1 MAEAVDSVGLGG
13 PAIEEVGDLDSV
25 GRMDPE
31 GQRAQA
37 VEDQAAEEVGDP
49 ASVGRMDPE
58 GQEDRRERV
67 VPAAEGPGSEAK
79 AVEAL
84 GLVDRVDP
92 VVEAL
97 EAAGRSEHHPAR
109 VCP

>member
-1 MAEAVDSVGLGG
+1 MGLGG

-25 GRMDPE
+25 DRMDPE
-31 GQRAQA
+31 GQRVQA
-37 VEDQAAEEVGDP
+37 VEDQAAEAADDP

-58 GQEDRRERV
+58 GQRDQV
-67 VPAAEGPGSEAK
+67 VPAAEGPGAEAK

-84 GLVDRVDP
+84 DLVDRVDR

-109 VCP
+109 VWP

>member
-1 MAEAVDSVGLGG
+1 MGLGG

-31 GQRAQA
+31 GQG
-37 VEDQAAEEVGDP
+37 VQAAEEADDP
-49 ASVGRMDPE
+49 ALVGRMDPE

-67 VPAAEGPGSEAK
+67 VPAAEGRGSEAK

-84 GLVDRVDP
+84 GLVDRVDR

-97 EAAGRSEHHPAR
+97 EVAARSEHPPAR

>member
-1 MAEAVDSVGLGG
+1 MGLGG

-25 GRMDPE
+25 DRMDPE
-31 GQRAQA
+31 GQRVQAVEDQA
-37 VEDQAAEEVGDP
+37 VEDQAAEEADDP

-58 GQEDRRERV
+58 GQRDQV
-67 VPAAEGPGSEAK
+67 VLAAEGPGSEAK

-84 GLVDRVDP
+84 DLVDRVDR

>member
-1 MAEAVDSVGLGG
+1 VAEAVDSVGLGG

-31 GQRAQA
+31 GQRGQGVQA
-37 VEDQAAEEVGDP
+37 VEDQAADDP

-58 GQEDRRERV
+58 GQEDRGERV
-67 VPAAEGPGSEAK
+67 VPAAEGRGSEAK

-84 GLVDRVDP
+84 GLVDRVDR

-97 EAAGRSEHHPAR
+97 EVAGRSEHPPAR

>member
-1 MAEAVDSVGLGG
+1 MGLGG

-37 VEDQAAEEVGDP
+37 VEDQAAEEADDP

-67 VPAAEGPGSEAK
+67 VPAAEGPG
-79 AVEAL
+79 
-84 GLVDRVDP
+84 LVDRVDR

-97 EAAGRSEHHPAR
+97 EVAGRSEHHPAR

>member
-1 MAEAVDSVGLGG
+1 
-13 PAIEEVGDLDSV
+13 
-25 GRMDPE
+25 MDPE
-31 GQRAQA
+31 GQR
-37 VEDQAAEEVGDP
+37 DQ
-49 ASVGRMDPE
+49 
-58 GQEDRRERV
+58 V

-84 GLVDRVDP
+84 DLVDRVDR

>member
-1 MAEAVDSVGLGG
+1 
-13 PAIEEVGDLDSV
+13 
-25 GRMDPE
+25 MDPE
-31 GQRAQA
+31 GPRGQGDPE
-37 VEDQAAEEVGDP
+37 VEDQAAEEVDDP
-49 ASVGRMDPE
+49 ASVGRVDPE
-58 GQEDRRERV
+58 GPRGQGDPEVEDQ
-67 VPAAEGPGSEAK
+67 AAEGPGSEAK

-84 GLVDRVDP
+84 DLVDRVDR

>member
-1 MAEAVDSVGLGG
+1 MGLGG

-25 GRMDPE
+25 GRMD
-31 GQRAQA
+31 Q
-37 VEDQAAEEVGDP
+37 
-49 ASVGRMDPE
+49 
-58 GQEDRRERV
+58 V

-84 GLVDRVDP
+84 DLVDRVDR

>member
-1 MAEAVDSVGLGG
+1 MGLGG

-25 GRMDPE
+25 DRMDPE
-31 GQRAQA
+31 GQRVQA
-37 VEDQAAEEVGDP
+37 VEDQAAEEADDP

-58 GQEDRRERV
+58 GQRDQV

-84 GLVDRVDP
+84 DLVDRADR

-97 EAAGRSEHHPAR
+97 EAAGRSDHNPAR

>member
-1 MAEAVDSVGLGG
+1 MGLVG

-25 GRMDPE
+25 SRVDPE
-31 GQRAQA
+31 GPMVQA
-37 VEDQAAEEVGDP
+37 VEDQAAEEADDP

-58 GQEDRRERV
+58 DQRDQG

-79 AVEAL
+79 AVEAP
-84 GLVDRVDP
+84 GLVDQVDQVDQLDRVA
-92 VVEAL
+92 EAL
-97 EAAGRSEHHPAR
+97 EVAGPNERHPAK

>member
-1 MAEAVDSVGLGG
+1 VGLGG

-25 GRMDPE
+25 DRMDPE
-31 GQRAQA
+31 GQRVQA
-37 VEDQAAEEVGDP
+37 VEDQAAEEADDP

-58 GQEDRRERV
+58 GQRDQVVQAVEDQ
-67 VPAAEGPGSEAK
+67 AAE
-79 AVEAL
+79 AL
-84 GLVDRVDP
+84 DLVDRADR

>member
-1 MAEAVDSVGLGG
+1 MGLGG

-25 GRMDPE
+25 DRMDPE
-31 GQRAQA
+31 GQR
-37 VEDQAAEEVGDP
+37 VQAAEEADDP

-58 GQEDRRERV
+58 GQRDQVVQAVEDQ
-67 VPAAEGPGSEAK
+67 AAE
-79 AVEAL
+79 AL
-84 GLVDRVDP
+84 DLVDRADR

>member
-1 MAEAVDSVGLGG
+1 VGLGG

-25 GRMDPE
+25 DRMDPE
-31 GQRAQA
+31 GQRVQA
-37 VEDQAAEEVGDP
+37 VEDQAAEEADDP

-58 GQEDRRERV
+58 GQRDQV

-84 GLVDRVDP
+84 DLVDRADR

>member
-1 MAEAVDSVGLGG
+1 MG

-25 GRMDPE
+25 DRMDPE
-31 GQRAQA
+31 GQRVQA
-37 VEDQAAEEVGDP
+37 AEDQAAEEADDP

-58 GQEDRRERV
+58 GQRDQV
-67 VPAAEGPGSEAK
+67 VLAAEGPGSEAK
-79 AVEAL
+79 A
-84 GLVDRVDP
+84 
-92 VVEAL
+92 VEAL

>member
-1 MAEAVDSVGLGG
+1 MGLGG

-25 GRMDPE
+25 DRMDPE
-31 GQRAQA
+31 GQR
-37 VEDQAAEEVGDP
+37 VQAAEEADDP

-84 GLVDRVDP
+84 GLVDRVDR

-97 EAAGRSEHHPAR
+97 EVAGRSEHHPVR

>member
-1 MAEAVDSVGLGG
+1 MDSVGLGG
-13 PAIEEVGDLDSV
+13 PAIEEAGDLASV

-31 GQRAQA
+31 GQRGQGVQA
-37 VEDQAAEEVGDP
+37 VEDQAAEEADDP

-58 GQEDRRERV
+58 GQRDQV
-67 VPAAEGPGSEAK
+67 VLAAEGPGSEAK

-84 GLVDRVDP
+84 GLVDRVDR

-97 EAAGRSEHHPAR
+97 EVVGRSEHHPAR

>member
-1 MAEAVDSVGLGG
+1 MGLGG

-25 GRMDPE
+25 DRMDPE
-31 GQRAQA
+31 GQRVQA
-37 VEDQAAEEVGDP
+37 VEDQAAEEADDP

-58 GQEDRRERV
+58 GQRDQV

-84 GLVDRVDP
+84 DLVDRADR

>member
-1 MAEAVDSVGLGG
+1 MGLGG

-25 GRMDPE
+25 DRMDPE
-31 GQRAQA
+31 GQRVQA
-37 VEDQAAEEVGDP
+37 AAEDQAAEEADDP

-58 GQEDRRERV
+58 GQRDQV
-67 VPAAEGPGSEAK
+67 VLAAEGPGSEAK

-84 GLVDRVDP
+84 DLVDRADR

>member
-1 MAEAVDSVGLGG
+1 MGLGG
-13 PAIEEVGDLDSV
+13 PAIEEADDLASV

-37 VEDQAAEEVGDP
+37 VEDQAAEEADDP
-49 ASVGRMDPE
+49 ALVGRMDPE

-67 VPAAEGPGSEAK
+67 VPAAEGP
-79 AVEAL
+79 

>member
-1 MAEAVDSVGLGG
+1 MGLGG

-25 GRMDPE
+25 GRMGPE
-31 GQRAQA
+31 GRRVQG
-37 VEDQAAEEVGDP
+37 VPEGEVQAAEEADDP

-84 GLVDRVDP
+84 D
-92 VVEAL
+92 
-97 EAAGRSEHHPAR
+97 
-109 VCP
+109 

>member
-1 MAEAVDSVGLGG
+1 VGLEG

-31 GQRAQA
+31 GQRGQGVQA
-37 VEDQAAEEVGDP
+37 VEDQAAEEADDP

-58 GQEDRRERV
+58 DQRDQG

-79 AVEAL
+79 AVEAP
-84 GLVDRVDP
+84 GLVDQVDRVA
-92 VVEAL
+92 EAL
-97 EAAGRSEHHPAR
+97 EVAGRNERHPAK

>member
-1 MAEAVDSVGLGG
+1 MGLGG

-31 GQRAQA
+31 GQRGQGVQA
-37 VEDQAAEEVGDP
+37 VEDQAADDP

-58 GQEDRRERV
+58 GQRDQV
-67 VPAAEGPGSEAK
+67 VLAAEGPGSEAK

-84 GLVDRVDP
+84 GLVDRVDR

-97 EAAGRSEHHPAR
+97 EVAGRSEHHPAR

>member
-1 MAEAVDSVGLGG
+1 MGLGG

-25 GRMDPE
+25 DRMDPE
-31 GQRAQA
+31 GQRVQA
-37 VEDQAAEEVGDP
+37 VEDQAAEEADDP
-49 ASVGRMDPE
+49 ASVDRMDPE
-58 GQEDRRERV
+58 GQRDQV
-67 VPAAEGPGSEAK
+67 VLAAEGPGSEAK

-84 GLVDRVDP
+84 DLVDRADR

>member
-31 GQRAQA
+31 GQRGQGVQA
-37 VEDQAAEEVGDP
+37 VEDQAAEEADDP
-49 ASVGRMDPE
+49 ALVGRMDPE
-58 GQEDRRERV
+58 GQEDRGERV
-67 VPAAEGPGSEAK
+67 VPAAEGP
-79 AVEAL
+79 

>member
-31 GQRAQA
+31 GQGVQA
-37 VEDQAAEEVGDP
+37 VEDQAADDP

-67 VPAAEGPGSEAK
+67 VPAAEGPG
-79 AVEAL
+79 
-84 GLVDRVDP
+84 LVDRVDR

-97 EAAGRSEHHPAR
+97 EVAGRSEHHPAK

>member
-1 MAEAVDSVGLGG
+1 MGLGG

-25 GRMDPE
+25 DRMDPE
-31 GQRAQA
+31 GQRVQA
-37 VEDQAAEEVGDP
+37 AEDQAAEEADDP

-67 VPAAEGPGSEAK
+67 VPAAEGRGSEAK

-84 GLVDRVDP
+84 GLVDRVDR

-97 EAAGRSEHHPAR
+97 EVAGRSEHHPAR

>member
-1 MAEAVDSVGLGG
+1 MGLGG

-25 GRMDPE
+25 DRMDPE
-31 GQRAQA
+31 GQR
-37 VEDQAAEEVGDP
+37 VQAAEEADDP
-49 ASVGRMDPE
+49 ASVGRMD
-58 GQEDRRERV
+58 QV

-84 GLVDRVDP
+84 DLVDRVDR

>member
-1 MAEAVDSVGLGG
+1 MGLGG

-25 GRMDPE
+25 DRMDPE
-31 GQRAQA
+31 GQRVQGVLAA
-37 VEDQAAEEVGDP
+37 EDQAAEEADDP

-58 GQEDRRERV
+58 GQRDQV
-67 VPAAEGPGSEAK
+67 VLAAEGPGSEAK

-84 GLVDRVDP
+84 DLVDRADR

>member
-1 MAEAVDSVGLGG
+1 MGLGG

-25 GRMDPE
+25 DRMDPE
-31 GQRAQA
+31 GQR
-37 VEDQAAEEVGDP
+37 VQAAEEADDP

-58 GQEDRRERV
+58 GQRDQV

-84 GLVDRVDP
+84 DLVDR

>member
-1 MAEAVDSVGLGG
+1 MGLVG

-25 GRMDPE
+25 DRMDPE
-31 GQRAQA
+31 GQMVQA
-37 VEDQAAEEVGDP
+37 AEDQAAEEADDP

-58 GQEDRRERV
+58 GQRDQV

-84 GLVDRVDP
+84 DLVDRADR

>member
-1 MAEAVDSVGLGG
+1 MRPSSSRPTLKKKAAEAADSLGLGV
-13 PAIEEVGDLDSV
+13 PAIEEVD
-25 GRMDPE
+25 
-31 GQRAQA
+31 
-37 VEDQAAEEVGDP
+37 DP

-58 GQEDRRERV
+58 GQRDQV

-84 GLVDRVDP
+84 DLVDRADR

>member
-1 MAEAVDSVGLGG
+1 MGLGG

-25 GRMDPE
+25 DRMDPE
-31 GQRAQA
+31 GQRVQA
-37 VEDQAAEEVGDP
+37 VEAQAAEEADDP

-58 GQEDRRERV
+58 GQRDQV

-84 GLVDRVDP
+84 DLVDRADR

>member
-1 MAEAVDSVGLGG
+1 MGLGG
-13 PAIEEVGDLDSV
+13 PAIEEVGGLDSV
-25 GRMDPE
+25 DRMDPE
-31 GQRAQA
+31 GQR
-37 VEDQAAEEVGDP
+37 DQ
-49 ASVGRMDPE
+49 
-58 GQEDRRERV
+58 V

-84 GLVDRVDP
+84 DLVDRVDR

>member
-1 MAEAVDSVGLGG
+1 MDSVGLGG
-13 PAIEEVGDLDSV
+13 LAIEEVGDLDSV

-31 GQRAQA
+31 GQRVQA
-37 VEDQAAEEVGDP
+37 VEDQAADDP

-84 GLVDRVDP
+84 DLVDRADR

>member
-1 MAEAVDSVGLGG
+1 VDSVGLGG

-25 GRMDPE
+25 SRMDPE
-31 GQRAQA
+31 DQRDQA
-37 VEDQAAEEVGDP
+37 VEDQAAEEADDP

-58 GQEDRRERV
+58 DQRDQG

-79 AVEAL
+79 AVEAP
-84 GLVDRVDP
+84 GLVDRVDR

-97 EAAGRSEHHPAR
+97 EVAGRSEHHPAR

>member
-13 PAIEEVGDLDSV
+13 PAIEEAGDLASV

-31 GQRAQA
+31 GQRGQGVQA
-37 VEDQAAEEVGDP
+37 VEDQAAE
-49 ASVGRMDPE
+49 
-58 GQEDRRERV
+58 
-67 VPAAEGPGSEAK
+67 GP
-79 AVEAL
+79 

>member
-1 MAEAVDSVGLGG
+1 MGLGG

-25 GRMDPE
+25 DRMDPE
-31 GQRAQA
+31 GQRVQ
-37 VEDQAAEEVGDP
+37 
-49 ASVGRMDPE
+49 
-58 GQEDRRERV
+58 V
-67 VPAAEGPGSEAK
+67 VLAAEGPGSEAK

-84 GLVDRVDP
+84 DLVDRADR

-97 EAAGRSEHHPAR
+97 EAAGRSEHPPAR